1 MCAADKRKED
11 AHLFVWGRPVAA
23 EGSPGKDYVSSGWL
37 DVDGRTDGDAGGHV
51 AAARRRRGND
61 EKCGGESRQRRSG
74 NMIEEWRR
82 RLDRLV
88 VDVLERIF
96 YRWGKA

>member
-1 MCAADKRKED
+1 M
-11 AHLFVWGRPVAA
+11 
-23 EGSPGKDYVSSGWL
+23 
-37 DVDGRTDGDAGGHV
+37 

>member
-1 MCAADKRKED
+1 MRER
-11 AHLFVWGRPVAA
+11 RPGA
-23 EGSPGKDYVSSGWL
+23 G
-37 DVDGRTDGDAGGHV
+37 GGHV
-51 AAARRRRGND
+51 AATARRG
-61 EKCGGESRQRRSG
+61 ECGGESRSQRG

>member
-11 AHLFVWGRPVAA
+11 AHLFVWGRPDVAA
-23 EGSPGKDYVSSGWL
+23 EGSPGKDYVSSG
-37 DVDGRTDGDAGGHV
+37 GRTDGRRDAGGHV